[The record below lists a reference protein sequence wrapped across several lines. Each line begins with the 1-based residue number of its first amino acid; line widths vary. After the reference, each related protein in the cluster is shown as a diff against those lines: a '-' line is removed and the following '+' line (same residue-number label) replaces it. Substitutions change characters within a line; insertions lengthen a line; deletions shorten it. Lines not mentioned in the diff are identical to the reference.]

1 MAPAGPLVLFLYI
14 YIYIYIYILKMVNIL
29 IHPIDQ
35 WSQMAQ

>member
-1 MAPAGPLVLFLYI
+1 MAPAGPPSSVP
-14 YIYIYIYILKMVNIL
+14 IYILKMVKIL